1 MTEDKAQI
9 TVRVPLSVR
18 DDMKEAARSRGVTL
32 SRLATD
38 LVLDATKKFS
48 QPGVT
53 PKFQLSGQDGGEE

>member
-48 QPGVT
+48 RPGVT